1 MREPRVRS
9 DVTVALLPL
18 LCLVLVAALLK
29 LLLASGWAARIAM
42 DLPNER
48 SLHAVPI
55 PRIGGIVLVAV
66 ALGACAVVAPALRP
80 VLLIAAALAIVSA
93 WDDRHGL
100 PVLFRFAVHLAA
112 AAGAVGLLRVDAPVW
127 LMVALAL
134 LLTWAMN
141 LYNFMDG
148 SDGLAGGMALFGF
161 GALGLAAMGS
171 APGVGLACL
180 CIAAAAGGF
189 IWHNFHPA
197 RVFLGDAGSIPLGFL
212 AGSLGVAGWAQ
223 GLWPAWFPLLVF
235 SPFVVDASVTL
246 AARLLRGQKPWQ
258 AHREHVYQRMVA
270 GGLGHRRTALLWYA
284 LMAACAATALVG
296 LRLSATQQWAL
307 VAGWTV
313 IYGILA
319 AVTTRRYPL
328 PNKS

>member
-1 MREPRVRS
+1 VG
-9 DVTVALLPL
+9 DAWLPL
-18 LCLVLVAALLK
+18 LCPVLVALLLR
-29 LLLASGWAARIAM
+29 LLLASGWAARIAL

-48 SLHAVPI
+48 SLHAAPI
-55 PRIGGIVLVAV
+55 PRIGGIVLVGVCLAAA
-66 ALGACAVVAPALRP
+66 ALVAPALRP
-80 VLLIAAALAIVSA
+80 ILLIAGALALVSA

-100 PVLFRFAVHLAA
+100 PVVLRFAVHLAA
-112 AAGAVGLLRVDAPVW
+112 AAAAVMVLQADAPAW
-127 LMVALAL
+127 RVAAWVL

-161 GALGLAAMGS
+161 GALGVGALGAAPQF
-171 APGVGLACL
+171 ALACL

-189 IWHNFHPA
+189 LWHNFHPA

-212 AGSLGVAGWAQ
+212 AGSLGLAGWAR

-235 SPFVVDASVTL
+235 SPFVVDASLTL
-246 AARLLRGQKPWQ
+246 AARMLRGSRPWQ
-258 AHREHVYQRMVA
+258 AHREHAYQRMVA
-270 GGLGHRRTALLWYA
+270 GGLGHRRTALIWYA
-284 LMAACAATALVG
+284 LMAACAATALLG
-296 LRLSATQQWAL
+296 LRLPAAWQWGL

-319 AVTTRRYPL
+319 AVTTRRFPL
-328 PNKS
+328 SRIG